1 MAIKKNEVNL
11 GVTTIINYLNEGYTW
26 LKKDDLGY
34 GSIQELYKAN
44 EKQIETIRRHPA
56 FKDADTCITIFNII
70 DDTKKV
76 ESHSDQMI
84 DIMNNE
90 RSNST
95 NTKESTTTTS
105 RNMEERT
112 VALECTISEVDA
124 FANL

>member
-11 GVTTIINYLNEGYTW
+11 GVTTITNYLNEGYTW

-44 EKQIETIRRHPA
+44 EKQIETIRKHPA

-70 DDTKKV
+70 DDRKDAATTDTIKSNATTDKV
-76 ESHSDQMI
+76 VEQPTMVLESS
-84 DIMNNE
+84 
-90 RSNST
+90 
-95 NTKESTTTTS
+95 
-105 RNMEERT
+105 
-112 VALECTISEVDA
+112 ASEMDA